1 VTQNTT
7 QHSCHPEQS
16 EGSAVASRWEPVRIS
31 VGAPAFMRG
40 RSASALR
47 KAPRSNLSG
56 FSLRSALVRIYSQE
70 HLQFKTPQ
78 IQIKRK
84 ISQEPHPRTSKG
96 CGTTSNPVQVR
107 ERVRRPPMRRY
118 DWIFR
123 RFLVRFERRRC
134 RSNEEYFVRGS
145 FQRTPLPMKNGRKSS
160 RSFTDGSDFLRT
172 IAPYQQVTSSDA
184 SFLGSC
190 AVGVPPS
197 FCASEITSLT

>member
-1 VTQNTT
+1 MRVWRFCR
-7 QHSCHPEQS
+7 SARPERG
-16 EGSAVASRWEPVRIS
+16 GSWADAFRIGGLEKLSASRS
-31 VGAPAFMRG
+31 RG
-40 RSASALR
+40 SR
-47 KAPRSNLSG
+47 G
-56 FSLRSALVRIYSQE
+56 
-70 HLQFKTPQ
+70 
-78 IQIKRK
+78 K